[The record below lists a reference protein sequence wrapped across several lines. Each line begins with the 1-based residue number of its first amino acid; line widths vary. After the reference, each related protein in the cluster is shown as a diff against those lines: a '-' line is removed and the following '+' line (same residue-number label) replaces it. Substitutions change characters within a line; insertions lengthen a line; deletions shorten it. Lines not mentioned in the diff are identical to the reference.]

1 MSQSCEIWPE
11 DVIPHEVENC
21 QKCSLAQQ
29 RSRIIWGE
37 GNPNAPLFV
46 LLDNPG
52 AREDKFGNAF
62 VCGTRQT
69 LQETVHSVGL
79 GKNDLYITYAVRCR
93 PVKKYEKDQCRSTCI
108 QYFEDQVRL
117 KVPKLIV
124 CLGNTAAQTYLE
136 DPKAEIK
143 SLRGKISFYKG
154 VATAFSYHPLAI
166 RRRPVLSKIFKEDW
180 ELIASFMNS

>member
-69 LQETVHSVGL
+69 LQETVYSVGL

-117 KVPKLIV
+117 KVPKLIF
-124 CLGNTAAQTYLE
+124 CLGIQPPRLTLKTLRHKSNPFVGRLVFIKELPQLFLIILWPYAGDRFFQRYL
-136 DPKAEIK
+136 KRIG
-143 SLRGKISFYKG
+143 S
-154 VATAFSYHPLAI
+154 
-166 RRRPVLSKIFKEDW
+166 
-180 ELIASFMNS
+180 